1 MPYYIT
7 DNKSVTD
14 CPEWAVIKVVDG
26 KPEKVACHPDKKSAS
41 AHMVAMSLAEGMKPL
56 GTYFPNTRAVDG
68 GTYTPPAGVQSA
80 AKRALKWISEG
91 KAGSGFTSVGRNRAS
106 QLAAGNAVSARVINK
121 MIAYFARHEVDKKAE
136 GFNAGEK
143 GFPSPGR
150 VAWDAWG
157 GDAGQSW
164 VNGLNNNR
172 SIERDSNVRAL
183 ICDIDDTIIHH
194 GQLIPD
200 VVDFVES
207 QDVAILLVTGRL
219 ESERAKTVDE
229 LRRLG
234 MDYDQLIMNNLGSTG
249 KSPEFKKQAA
259 EKILKTYDV
268 IFAIDNDGQARDAYA
283 SLGIHTINPANLPQA
298 RKELSKMEDD
308 LMKESEMPK
317 ISKRDGVEAP
327 TVEMAEPTKQDLA
340 VELADLLGEVVAFK
354 FLAHGFHWNVRGIN
368 FAQFHEFFGE
378 IYEDAD
384 GSIDSIAENIRKLN
398 YDAPFTLS
406 TFMHSAAEMEA
417 TDSTD
422 PLEMCRSLYIANED
436 VRECIVR
443 ALALADELEE
453 QGIVNFLAERQDM
466 HSKWQW
472 QLRSIVGD
480 SFAKSYEI
488 DVEEVAEGTETGNGI
503 ETEPIT
509 GEDEGNPASA
519 MTTPDGAPMQ
529 YNSSK
534 ERWATAAAL
543 IQRKLD
549 PTQEIVLEGRTKKI
563 ETRLNHADCELR
575 AVEGGDGMTFEGYAA
590 VFNSPSEPIGGQFTE
605 YVAPGA
611 FKRSLTS
618 HGYDI
623 KLLWNHDTGQVL
635 GSTRA
640 GTLRLVE
647 DSHGLKAIATLPD
660 TQLGRDTATLLKR
673 GDVANMSFGFT
684 VPKGGD
690 SWSADG
696 STRTLHNVKLAEVS
710 VVAFP
715 AYQATTA
722 TVRAETRAINT
733 DVLAEGLMRLESGEN
748 LDNAQAEAIR
758 EVVAKLEQVAQ
769 DSSSD
774 IDLKQK
780 ALELQMKRI

>member
-7 DNKSVTD
+7 SDKSVTD
-14 CPEWAVIKVVDG
+14 CPDWAVVKVVDG
-26 KPEKVACHPDKKSAS
+26 NPEKVACHPDKKSAS
-41 AHMVAMSLAEGMKPL
+41 AHMVALSLAEGMKPL
-56 GTYFPNTRAVDG
+56 GEYFPNTRAVDA
-68 GTYTPPAGVQSA
+68 GTYNPPVGVQVA

-91 KAGSGFTSVGRNRAS
+91 KAGNGFTSVGRNRAS
-106 QLAAGNAVSARVINK
+106 QLASGKSVSARVVNK

-143 GFPSPGR
+143 GFPSAGR

-164 VNGLNNNR
+164 VNGLGGSRTAERAVNNK
-172 SIERDSNVRAL
+172 AL

-207 QDVAILLVTGRL
+207 QDVAIMLVTGRL
-219 ESERAKTVDE
+219 ESERAATVDE

-234 MDYDQLIMNNLGSTG
+234 MDYDQLFMNNLGANA
-249 KSPEFKKQAA
+249 KAPEFKKQTA
-259 EKILKTYDV
+259 EKLLKTYDIV
-268 IFAIDNDGQARDAYA
+268 FAIDNDGKARDAYA
-283 SLGIHTINPANLPQA
+283 SLGIDTINPANLPQKRTEPSKIDNDLL
-298 RKELSKMEDD
+298 RK
-308 LMKESEMPK
+308 SEMSE
-317 ISKRDGVEAP
+317 ISKRDGVETP
-327 TVEMAEPTKQDLA
+327 TIEMAEPTKQDLA
-340 VELADLLGEVVAFK
+340 VQLADLLGEVVAFK
-354 FLAHGFHWNVRGIN
+354 FLAHGFHWNIRGIN
-368 FAQFHEFFGE
+368 FAQYHEFFGE

-384 GSIDSIAENIRKLN
+384 SSIDPIAENIRKLN
-398 YDAPFTLS
+398 YDAPFTLA
-406 TFMHSAAEMEA
+406 TFMHSAAELEP

-480 SFAKSYEI
+480 SFARNYEI

-503 ETEPIT
+503 ESEPIT
-509 GEDEGNPASA
+509 GEDVGNPQSA
-519 MTTPDGAPMQ
+519 MSTPTGAPMQ
-529 YNSSK
+529 MNSAK
-534 ERWATAAAL
+534 TRWELAASL

-549 PTQEIVLEGRTKKI
+549 PTQEIKVEGRAKSM
-563 ETRLNHADCELR
+563 ETRINHINAEFR
-575 AVEGGDGMTFEGYAA
+575 AVDGGDGMTFEGYAA

-640 GTLRLVE
+640 GTLKLVE

-690 SWSADG
+690 TWNADG
-696 STRTLHNVKLAEVS
+696 SVRTLNNVKLAEVS
-710 VVAFP
+710 IVSFP

-748 LDNAQAEAIR
+748 LDASQADAIR

-769 DSSSD
+769 DSASD